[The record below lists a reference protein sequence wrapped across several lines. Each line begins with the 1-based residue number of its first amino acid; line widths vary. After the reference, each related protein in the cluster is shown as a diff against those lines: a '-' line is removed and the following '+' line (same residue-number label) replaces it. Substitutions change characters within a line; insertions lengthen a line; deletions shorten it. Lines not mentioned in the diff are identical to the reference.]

1 MTRKG
6 RRLAMIGSAGAV
18 LAVAAALVLFALRDQ
33 IVFFYSPTEIAGKG
47 LTAGTRLRLGG
58 LVAEGSVER
67 QADGGVRFSVTDTA
81 NTIQVLYRG
90 ILPDLFREGQG
101 VVALGTLGPDGL
113 FRASEVLARHD
124 ETYMPP
130 EVADALKRSG
140 HWNPAEGGA
149 PPAASWNRLDPA
161 AKQGDGG

>member
-18 LAVAAALVLFALRDQ
+18 LALAAALVLFALRDQ

-67 QADGGVRFSVTDTA
+67 QPDGGVRFSVTDTA
-81 NTIQVLYRG
+81 NTVQVLYRG

-101 VVALGTLGPDGL
+101 IVAEGVLSAAGTLD
-113 FRASEVLARHD
+113 AQNVLAKHD
-124 ETYMPP
+124 ENYMPR
-130 EVADALKRSG
+130 EVAEALKAQGR
-140 HWNPAEGGA
+140 WQEGSAG
-149 PPAASWNRLDPA
+149 P
-161 AKQGDGG
+161 